1 VIREPGIELD
11 LIVTAERVDTGERG
25 PGGIT
30 ALGVR
35 AGRVALLGTAE
46 DAARWSLREDGARHD
61 FAGAT
66 VCAGLSDPHTHPV
79 HGLLGVRGI
88 DLGEVRDPATL
99 AAALAAEAGRLGPGQ
114 WVIGWN
120 LRPEAFG
127 GDPSRAPL
135 DQGCPENPVFI
146 RLFDFH
152 AAVANTRALAAAG
165 VTGASELPGTSE
177 VVVDAEGRPTGYL
190 KEFPAMRLVESAA
203 PEQSVRERADALL
216 ALLREMA
223 ATGITS
229 THSLTYDASC
239 AETVELIESE
249 TELPLRVRFSPVF
262 RNEARD
268 GDYSFEEIVAL
279 QGTGGRDWG
288 IEGVKFFLDGTIDN
302 GTAWLREA
310 DALGES
316 SRSIWDDP
324 ERYSEA
330 LRAFHAAGIATATH
344 AIGDAAVLH
353 ALRTIATLPASEGA
367 PRHRIE
373 HIEVADD
380 ELVRAFAASGA
391 IASMQPAITMLSLGE
406 DGSSHLAHRLGDRHE
421 QLARVRSFIEAGVVV
436 AFGSDWPIGPSDPRI
451 VMAMARTR
459 RSLKGGT
466 APLLPGEAVTA
477 RQALTAYTEAV
488 GAIYG
493 DEGLEGV
500 IAPGARADLTV
511 FATDPLTAEPE
522 DLVATPVLAT
532 YVGGRRV

>member
-1 VIREPGIELD
+1 MTREPDTELD
-11 LIVTAERVDTGERG
+11 LIVAAERVDTGEHG
-25 PGGIT
+25 PVGVT
-30 ALGVR
+30 AVGVR
-35 AGRVALLGTAE
+35 GGRVAAIGAAE
-46 DAARWSLREDGARHD
+46 DAAGWRLREGGVRHD

-79 HGLLGVRGI
+79 HGLLGLRGV
-88 DLGEVRDPATL
+88 DLGEVRDPVALAATL
-99 AAALAAEAGRLGPGQ
+99 AAEAERLGPEQ
-114 WVIGWN
+114 WIIGWN
-120 LRPEAFG
+120 LRMEAFD
-127 GDPSRAPL
+127 GDPGRAPL
-135 DQGCPENPVFI
+135 DLGSPDNPVFI

-152 AAVANTRALAAAG
+152 AAVANSRALEVAG
-165 VTGASELPGTSE
+165 VTGAAELPGASE

-223 ATGITS
+223 GTGITS

-239 AETVELIESE
+239 AETLELIESE

-262 RNEARD
+262 RNEVRE
-268 GDYSFEEIVAL
+268 GDLSFEEIVAL
-279 QGTGGRDWG
+279 QGTGGREWG
-288 IEGVKFFLDGTIDN
+288 IEGVKFFLDGTVEN

-316 SRSIWDDP
+316 NRSVWDDP

-330 LRAFHAAGIATATH
+330 LRAFHSAGIATATH

-353 ALRTIATLPASEGA
+353 ALRTIASLPATAGA

-373 HIEVADD
+373 HIEIADD

-391 IASMQPAITMLSLGE
+391 IASMQPAITVMSFGE
-406 DGSSHLAHRLGDRHE
+406 DGSSHFSHRLGDRRE
-421 QLARVRSFIEAGVVV
+421 QTARVRSFIEAGAVV

-451 VMAMARTR
+451 VMAMARMR
-459 RSLKGGT
+459 RSLSGET
-466 APLLPGEAVTA
+466 APLLPDEAVTA

-500 IAPGARADLTV
+500 IAPGARADFTV
-511 FATDPLTAEPE
+511 FARDPLKVEPE
-522 DLVATPVLAT
+522 ELVATPVLAT
-532 YVGGRRV
+532 FVGGRRV